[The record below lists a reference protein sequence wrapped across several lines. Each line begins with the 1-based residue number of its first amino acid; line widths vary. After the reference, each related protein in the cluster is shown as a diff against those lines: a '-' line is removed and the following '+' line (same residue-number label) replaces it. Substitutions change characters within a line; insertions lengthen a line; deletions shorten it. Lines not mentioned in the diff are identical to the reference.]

1 MFTND
6 GATDIKI
13 VDWNGPDDPGNP
25 FNWSTTRKW
34 IMTFA
39 AVFTTFTALMNGTI
53 ITVAHDALDQQFAVS
68 ETSFPNSYW
77 PVTSWALGGAFFS
90 LIVLPI
96 MEDFGI
102 RTVFLLTHLLFLLF
116 LIPQAVAQNFA
127 TLIITRFF
135 AGGCVSIMGNT
146 AAGVIGNV
154 WESEKERT
162 KPVGLWIV
170 AYLAGSSIGPVVGA
184 SIFQFLSWRWISYL
198 QLIWFGIM
206 FPFNF
211 VIFQESRDT
220 VILKQRAKKLRAEGE
235 QNAYTRH
242 ELEAEP
248 VAQIL
253 LTSIQRPLKMLLT
266 ESVVFWCA
274 MWSAFTV
281 GTLYLFT
288 QSVEQ
293 VFVSLYGWDP
303 VQAGYVQAAVVIGQ
317 VVGWPFSLISA
328 HLYFSSAS
336 RNTEMPGVPIPEARL
351 YMSIGGGIFGM
362 GGGMFVY
369 AWTSYPNLPW
379 IAPAVGLFMVGAGS
393 VVVAIGIMDYIVDA
407 YSQYAGSVMASCV
420 LGENTFSAFLPLAA
434 MRMYNTL
441 GFQWASTLLGFVSL
455 LLVTAPVC
463 ILIWGRTIR
472 QRSPFMQAG
481 EKRN

>member
-1 MFTND
+1 
-6 GATDIKI
+6 
-13 VDWNGPDDPGNP
+13 
-25 FNWSTTRKW
+25 
-34 IMTFA
+34 
-39 AVFTTFTALMNGTI
+39 
-53 ITVAHDALDQQFAVS
+53 
-68 ETSFPNSYW
+68 
-77 PVTSWALGGAFFS
+77 
-90 LIVLPI
+90 
-96 MEDFGI
+96 
-102 RTVFLLTHLLFLLF
+102 
-116 LIPQAVAQNFA
+116 
-127 TLIITRFF
+127 
-135 AGGCVSIMGNT
+135 
-146 AAGVIGNV
+146 
-154 WESEKERT
+154 
-162 KPVGLWIV
+162 
-170 AYLAGSSIGPVVGA
+170 
-184 SIFQFLSWRWISYL
+184 
-198 QLIWFGIM
+198 
-206 FPFNF
+206 
-211 VIFQESRDT
+211 
-220 VILKQRAKKLRAEGE
+220 
-235 QNAYTRH
+235 
-242 ELEAEP
+242 
-248 VAQIL
+248 
-253 LTSIQRPLKMLLT
+253 MLLT

-379 IAPAVGLFMVGAGS
+379 IAPAVGLFMVGAGT

-481 EKRN
+481 EKR